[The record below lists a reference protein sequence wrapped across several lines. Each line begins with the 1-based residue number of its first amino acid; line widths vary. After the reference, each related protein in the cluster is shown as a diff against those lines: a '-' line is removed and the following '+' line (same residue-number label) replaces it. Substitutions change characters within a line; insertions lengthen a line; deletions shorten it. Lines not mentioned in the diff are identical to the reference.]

1 VVRSVETGRGCA
13 FHSVIADHPAIGD
26 AKVGSGWPEHVSELI
41 PFTVVGSWPSRP
53 ATRAPIL
60 SCGPSGLPQFDE
72 RPSTIRRLRD
82 HATVCEPSKSHAVPD
97 RAGSTTGLDGVT
109 TTSVGLGTAALVVV
123 AAIEVVALLE
133 RDAVTNDAEADVAGF
148 GAVFAHAVASDDMAT
163 ANRAIRTDTRNLP
176 G

>member
-1 VVRSVETGRGCA
+1 
-13 FHSVIADHPAIGD
+13 
-26 AKVGSGWPEHVSELI
+26 
-41 PFTVVGSWPSRP
+41 
-53 ATRAPIL
+53 
-60 SCGPSGLPQFDE
+60 
-72 RPSTIRRLRD
+72 
-82 HATVCEPSKSHAVPD
+82 
-97 RAGSTTGLDGVT
+97 LDGVT

-148 GAVFAHAVASDDMAT
+148 GAAVAHAVASDDMAT

>member
-1 VVRSVETGRGCA
+1 
-13 FHSVIADHPAIGD
+13 
-26 AKVGSGWPEHVSELI
+26 
-41 PFTVVGSWPSRP
+41 
-53 ATRAPIL
+53 
-60 SCGPSGLPQFDE
+60 
-72 RPSTIRRLRD
+72 
-82 HATVCEPSKSHAVPD
+82 
-97 RAGSTTGLDGVT
+97 LDGVT